1 MRILSLA
8 LDARRGS
15 LDRLYARTSP
25 ATNNSLLQRFRRG
38 RFAAGS
44 FELPEITTAA
54 RGAIT
59 IAMGALGDE
68 HRAVFSAPAG

>member
-8 LDARRGS
+8 LDGRGAGS

-25 ATNNSLLQRFRRG
+25 ATNNSLLERLRRG
-38 RFAAGS
+38 RSAAGS
-44 FELPEITTAA
+44 LELPEITTAA
-54 RGAIT
+54 RRAIT

-68 HRAVFSAPAG
+68 GAASG